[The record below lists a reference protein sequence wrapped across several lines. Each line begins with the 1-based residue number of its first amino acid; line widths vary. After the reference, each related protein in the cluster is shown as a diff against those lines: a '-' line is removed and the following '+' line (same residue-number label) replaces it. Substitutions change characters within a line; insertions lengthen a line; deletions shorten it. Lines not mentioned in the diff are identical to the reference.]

1 MSDIASELRREFG
14 SEVAFRANEK
24 GRVTYSSPCRKCHNI
39 WTFEF
44 SQRVP
49 PEEAAKKARRDG
61 WATGKKLI
69 CPDCQQK
76 EHTKMEPKTS
86 PAEASDAVRRAQR
99 EAMDLIE
106 ADYDL
111 AERRYRGKT
120 TDKII
125 ADTCKLSEKR
135 VIELREQFFGPL
147 AEPSEFDQ
155 IRKEMAKFHAEAEAV
170 LRSLEA
176 SQKMLASRLDSL
188 TAANGWKTNARVS

>member
-24 GRVTYSSPCRKCHNI
+24 GRVTYSAPCRKCQNI

-49 PEEAAKKARRDG
+49 PVEAAKKARRDG
-61 WATGKKLI
+61 WDTGKKLV

-76 EHTKMEPKTS
+76 EHVKMEPKVTLV
-86 PAEASDAVRRAQR
+86 EVSDQARRAQR
-99 EAMDLIE
+99 EAFDLIG
-106 ADYDL
+106 ADYDVD
-111 AERRYRGKT
+111 AKRYRGKT

-125 ADTCKLSEKR
+125 ADTCKLSEK
-135 VIELREQFFGPL
+135 VVADLRERLFGPL
-147 AEPSEFDQ
+147 SEPSEIEE
-155 IRKEMAKFHAEAEAV
+155 IRKEMAKVHADAEAA

-176 SQKMLASRLDSL
+176 SQKLLASRLESL
-188 TAANGWKTNARVS
+188 ISANGWKSVAKAS